1 MKQKKLKLKLSIFV
15 ASIGL
20 AIAGMGNNVQA
31 AVTKHVDLPYGY
43 TKTIVS
49 KAANGNKYA
58 IHYLAPISRNGMVN
72 NQFTDTNHSDE
83 RMIDPVNL
91 TKKDQTEIAK
101 YALSV
106 INSARKQ
113 MHQPNWKYS
122 KAAMNFARRVANNYY
137 HDGASIMDDDHDVHA
152 IVKAARQSG
161 LNSKLGQVY
170 EDEAGLPSYDN
181 YHTAKRTMKQLKED
195 IYYNIKQMLFGGF
208 YGNNYNDLAK
218 YNEYEHARDLLSL
231 NQDKSLYKRQ
241 FGLSFS
247 NLPDRQGL
255 VSVHMLGVAKP
266 YIQNYKKFK

>member
-1 MKQKKLKLKLSIFV
+1 MKRNRRKLKLSIFA

-43 TKTIVS
+43 TKTVVS
-49 KAANGNKYA
+49 KAAKGDKYA
-58 IHYLAPISRNGMVN
+58 IHYLAPISRSGMVN
-72 NQFTDTNHSDE
+72 NQFSDTNSSDE

-91 TKKDQTEIAK
+91 TKKDQTEITK

-113 MHQPNWKYS
+113 MNQPDWKYS
-122 KAAMNFARRVANNYY
+122 KAAMNFARRVAKNYY
-137 HDGASIMDDDHDVHA
+137 QDGASIMDDDHDVHA
-152 IVKAARQSG
+152 ILKAARQSG

-170 EDEAGLPSYDN
+170 EDEAGLPSYD
-181 YHTAKRTMKQLKED
+181 YYQTPKRTMKQLKED

-208 YGNNYNDLAK
+208 YGNDYNDLSK
-218 YNEYEHARDLLSL
+218 YDEYEHARDLLSL
-231 NQDKSLYKRQ
+231 NQDKSLHKRQ

-255 VSVHMLGVAKP
+255 VSVHMLGVPKP
-266 YIQNYKKFK
+266 YIENHKKFK